1 MSESDP
7 STTFKPPYMPF
18 QTFWNFLGDLS
29 EKPLPPQIDR
39 SLMSSKSGTDQAN
52 LVGALKAFGLTDE
65 RGAVTRD
72 LALLTESD
80 IELRRLA
87 LADLVRRFYSEP
99 LKVSEVSGTE
109 AQLRDVF
116 RDEFQITSSD
126 TMRKAIAFFLH
137 AARTAGVE
145 LSSHFPQTRGGP
157 GSSGAPRAR
166 RSPTRK
172 RPKVPVV
179 VEAIGPVAM
188 SSRSEKTVTLA
199 TGGTMTLTVSVDPL
213 TLRGEERAFFYQ
225 VVDLLDDYANE
236 HPQANTEADA

>member
-1 MSESDP
+1 MSEPDL

-18 QTFWNFLGDLS
+18 QTFWNFLGDLA

-52 LVGALKAFGLTDE
+52 LVGALKAFKLTDE
-65 RGAVTRD
+65 HGGVTPQ
-72 LALLTESD
+72 LAPLTEAD
-80 IELRRLA
+80 AELRKRA
-87 LADLVRRFYSEP
+87 LADLVRRFYDGP

-116 RDEFQITSSD
+116 RDEYQISSSD
-126 TMRKAIAFFLH
+126 TMRKSIAFFLH
-137 AARTAGVE
+137 AARTAGIE

-157 GSSGAPRAR
+157 GSSGAPRTR
-166 RSPTRK
+166 RSPARK
-172 RPKVPVV
+172 RPKT
-179 VEAIGPVAM
+179 PVAVEQVGTVAVAG
-188 SSRSEKTVTLA
+188 RSEKTVTLA

-225 VVDLLDDYANE
+225 VVDLLDGYAE
-236 HPQANTEADA
+236 KHSATDA